1 MDNSVIPTPLDQLA
15 EFQALEQHF
24 QDTVHLEMR
33 EQFAGDPNRFAS
45 HTLTAS
51 EITLDYSKNRVTP
64 KTLTLLSN
72 LANACGLESSITSM
86 FSGDLVNKSER
97 RPALHTAL
105 RNFSDDPVYVEGID
119 VMPEV
124 RKTLT
129 RMKEFCWRIRNQHWR
144 GFNNKPFTDV
154 VSIGIGGSFLGPK
167 LASQALKPYWGKKI
181 NCHYLANI
189 DGSNLTE
196 VLQGLSPDTTL
207 FIVQSKSF
215 GTQETLKNAQEC
227 RQWFLDNGGQ
237 DKDLARHFTA
247 VTANVER
254 AVEFGVAEENIF
266 PMWDWVGG
274 RYSLWSA
281 IGLPLM
287 LTIGHENFRQLL
299 LGAYEMDCH
308 FKTAPFE
315 KNMPVIMGLLGVW
328 YNNFFNAQSHAI
340 LPYDHYLS
348 GFPAHIQ
355 QLDMESNGKS
365 VDTHGRKINYQA
377 GPIIWGGVGSNGQHA
392 YHQLLHQG
400 TQFAPCDFILPLM
413 THNPVDSFHSLLV
426 SNCLSQSQALMKG
439 KTLEEAETELAE
451 KGLSNE
457 DIAVLAPQ
465 KVIPGN
471 RPSNTL
477 FFDKLTPKV
486 VGALIALYEHKVF
499 VQGQIWGVNSFDQW
513 GVELGKTLGDKV
525 HAALSNKNFED
536 KDQEF
541 DASTLGLINAFNSMK
556 DKL

>member
-1 MDNSVIPTPLDQLA
+1 MDVPAPKQLKELT
-15 EFQALEQHF
+15 EFSDLEAHY
-24 QDTVHLEMR
+24 QDTSDLQMR
-33 EQFAGDPNRFAS
+33 QQFSEDPDRFNTYQVSA
-45 HTLTAS
+45 AD
-51 EITLDYSKNRVTP
+51 ITLDYSKNRINQH
-64 KTLTLLSN
+64 TLPLLNN
-72 LANACGLESSITSM
+72 LANACKLPLAIKAM
-86 FSGDLVNKSER
+86 FNGELVNKSEQ

-105 RNFSDDPVYVEGID
+105 RNFSDDPVYVDGKD

-124 RKTLT
+124 RATLI

-144 GFNNKPFTDV
+144 GFNNKPFSDV

-167 LASQALKPYWGKKI
+167 LASEALKPYWGKNI

-207 FIVQSKSF
+207 FIIQSKSF
-215 GTQETLKNAQEC
+215 NTQETLKNATEC

-237 DKDLARHFTA
+237 QADLPRHFTA
-247 VTANVER
+247 VTANVEK
-254 AVEFGVAEENIF
+254 AVEFGVDKENIF

-299 LGAYEMDCH
+299 LGAYEMDVH
-308 FKTAPFE
+308 FKNAPFE
-315 KNMPVIMGLLGVW
+315 ENMPVIMGMLGVW
-328 YNNFFNAQSHAI
+328 YNNFFGAQSHAI
-340 LPYDHYLS
+340 LPYDHYLKDLPS
-348 GFPAHIQ
+348 HIQ

-365 VDTHGRKINYQA
+365 VDVYGRKLNYQT

-413 THNPVDSFHSLLV
+413 SHNPVGSFHELLV
-426 SNCLSQSQALMKG
+426 SNCLSQSQALMQG
-439 KTLEEAETELAE
+439 KTYAEALKESASSSLSEGEKDILA
-451 KGLSNE
+451 K
-457 DIAVLAPQ
+457 Q

-477 FFDKLTPKV
+477 FFDKATPKV
-486 VGALIALYEHKVF
+486 IGALIALYEHKVF

-513 GVELGKTLGDKV
+513 GVELGKILGDKV
-525 HAALSNKNFED
+525 HAALSEEATTEATAD
-536 KDQEF
+536 F
-541 DASTLGLINAFNSMK
+541 DASTMGLISAFRSMK
-556 DKL
+556 NKL

>member
-1 MDNSVIPTPLDQLA
+1 MEKTIESLLTSTN
-15 EFQALEQHF
+15 EFLNLKAHYDDISQI
-24 QDTVHLEMR
+24 TMR
-33 EQFAGDPNRFAS
+33 SQFKQNPHRFDEF
-45 HTLTAS
+45 TLNAADLS
-51 EITLDYSKNRVTP
+51 LDYSKNR
-64 KTLTLLSN
+64 
-72 LANACGLESSITSM
+72 ITSETLPLLFQLAKKRDLPKAIEDM
-86 FSGDLVNKSER
+86 FAGKEINESEH

-105 RNFSDDPVYVEGID
+105 RNFSDDPVYVNGED

-124 RKTLT
+124 RSTLT

-144 GFNNKPFTDV
+144 GFTNKPFTDV

-196 VLQGLSPDTTL
+196 VLQGLSPETTL

-215 GTQETLKNAQEC
+215 GTQETLKNATEC

-237 DKDLARHFTA
+237 ESDLPRHFTA
-247 VTANVER
+247 VSANVEK
-254 AVEFGVAEENIF
+254 AKAFGIAEENIF

-308 FKTAPFE
+308 FKQAPFE
-315 KNMPVIMGLLGVW
+315 SNMPVIMGLLGVW
-328 YNNFFNAQSHAI
+328 YVNFFNAQSHAV
-340 LPYDHYLS
+340 LPYDHYLR
-348 GFPAHIQ
+348 GLPAHIQ

-365 VDTHGRKINYQA
+365 VNKLGNPLDYQA

-413 THNPVDSFHSLLV
+413 THNPVDHFHELLV

-439 KTLEEAETELAE
+439 KTLEEAISELE
-451 KGLSNE
+451 SEGLSQEEIN
-457 DIAVLAPQ
+457 VLAPQ

-471 RPSNTL
+471 RPSNTI
-477 FFDKLTPKV
+477 FFDKATPKV

-513 GVELGKTLGDKV
+513 GVELGKKLGEQV
-525 HAALSNKNFED
+525 QEALMIDSEAD
-536 KDQEF
+536 LDSTF
-541 DASTLGLINAFNSMK
+541 DASTLGLIKSFRKTKN
-556 DKL
+556 KL

>member
-1 MDNSVIPTPLDQLA
+1 MDVTAPKQLTELP
-15 EFQALEQHF
+15 EFTDLEHHYQATCDLQMRQQFSE
-24 QDTVHLEMR
+24 DT
-33 EQFAGDPNRFAS
+33 DRFNTYQVSA
-45 HTLTAS
+45 AD
-51 EITLDYSKNRVTP
+51 ITLDYSKNRINQQ
-64 KTLTLLSN
+64 TLPLLN
-72 LANACGLESSITSM
+72 KLAIACKLPQAINAM
-86 FSGDLVNKSER
+86 FKGELVNKSER

-105 RNFSDDPVYVEGID
+105 RNFSDDPVIVNGKD

-124 RKTLT
+124 RATLT

-207 FIVQSKSF
+207 FIIQSKSF
-215 GTQETLKNAQEC
+215 STQETLQNATEC

-237 DKDLARHFTA
+237 QKDLPRHFTA
-247 VTANVER
+247 VTSNVEK
-254 AVEFGVAEENIF
+254 AVEFGIGKENIF

-299 LGAYEMDCH
+299 LGAYEMDVH
-308 FKTAPFE
+308 FKSAPFE
-315 KNMPVIMGLLGVW
+315 KNMPVIMGMLGVW
-328 YNNFFNAQSHAI
+328 YNNFFGAQSHAI
-340 LPYDHYLS
+340 LPYDHYLKDLPS
-348 GFPAHIQ
+348 HIQ

-365 VDTHGRKINYQA
+365 VDVHGRKLNYQT

-413 THNPVDSFHSLLV
+413 SHNPVGSFHELLV
-426 SNCLSQSQALMKG
+426 SNCLSQSQALMQG
-439 KTLEEAETELAE
+439 KTYKEALAE
-451 KGLSNE
+451 SASSSLSE
-457 DIAVLAPQ
+457 GEKDILAKQ

-477 FFDKLTPKV
+477 FFDKATPKV
-486 VGALIALYEHKVF
+486 IGALIALYEHKVF

-513 GVELGKTLGDKV
+513 GVELGKILGDKV
-525 HAALSNKNFED
+525 HSALSDEAASSAAD
-536 KDQEF
+536 DF
-541 DASTLGLINAFNSMK
+541 DASTKGLINAFRSMK
-556 DKL
+556 NKL